1 MPLKLTRFLSLIS
14 SFKIVAKILLILKI
28 RLLLPDAL
36 FAQLSLM
43 IIYQIITVV
52 VLLTTVF
59 AYVNDRFIKWPSTI
73 GIMAL
78 SLMASLI
85 IVMFGNFI
93 PATTA
98 NLVRLIKTIDFQE
111 VLLQVMLGFLLF
123 AGAMQVNYQK
133 LRKEVLLVLVL
144 ATFGV
149 LISALLVSVLSYYL
163 FALFQL
169 HIPYIYCLLFGTLI
183 SPTDPIAVMGILR
196 KAGIPESLELKITGE
211 SLFNDGVAVVL
222 FLTVTEVAVMGAD
235 QLTVWRIGGLFLR
248 EAIGGLVFGAALG
261 YLGYFILK
269 SIDNYR
275 VEVLITLSMVMPGYA
290 LANHWHVSGAL
301 AMVVA
306 GLMLGNKV
314 RNTAMSRKSWD
325 YLGKF
330 WGLIDEIFNAVLFLL
345 IGFEMLVVEITWPI
359 VSIGL
364 VMILAVLFARWV
376 SVLFPVW
383 LLKHK
388 IKFEKNAV
396 TILTWGGLRGAL
408 SVALALSIPASMHK
422 NEFVL
427 ITYIIV
433 VFSIMIQGLTIGKLS
448 YRLQ

>member
-1 MPLKLTRFLSLIS
+1 
-14 SFKIVAKILLILKI
+14 
-28 RLLLPDAL
+28 
-36 FAQLSLM
+36 M
-43 IIYQIITVV
+43 IIYQIITVII
-52 VLLTTVF
+52 LLTTVF
-59 AYVNDRFIKWPSTI
+59 AYVNDRFIQWPSTI

-85 IVMFGNFI
+85 IVMVGSFK
-93 PATTA
+93 PELTA
-98 NLVRLIKTIDFQE
+98 NLVKLVSAINFE
-111 VLLQVMLGFLLF
+111 AVLLEVMLGFLLF
-123 AGAMQVNYQK
+123 AGAMQVDYQK
-133 LRKEVLLVLVL
+133 LRKEALLVMVL
-144 ATFGV
+144 ATLGIF
-149 LISALLVSVLSYYL
+149 ISTFLVSVFSYYL
-163 FALFQL
+163 FNLFQVHL
-169 HIPYIYCLLFGTLI
+169 PYIYCLLFGTLI

-196 KAGIPESLELKITGE
+196 KVGIPESLELKITGE

-222 FLTVTEVAVMGAD
+222 FLTVTEVAVMGAG
-235 QLTVWRIGGLFLR
+235 QLTVWRVGSLFLR
-248 EAIGGLVFGAALG
+248 EAAGGLAFGVLLG

-290 LANHWHVSGAL
+290 LANYMHVSGAL

-314 RNTAMSRKSWD
+314 RNTAMSQKSWD

-330 WGLIDEIFNAVLFLL
+330 WGLVDEIFNAVLFLL
-345 IGFEMLVVEITWPI
+345 MGFEMLVVKITLPI
-359 VSIGL
+359 VTVGL
-364 VMILAVLFARWV
+364 AMILAVLLARWV

-383 LLKHK
+383 LLKRK
-388 IKFEKNAV
+388 IKFEKNAI

-408 SVALALSIPASMHK
+408 SVALALSIPAAMHK

-448 YRLQ
+448 YRLR